1 MNIRYIR
8 YIRYIEY
15 IFFLHLIAN
24 TIVIA
29 FKLPHIFKQWHCIN
43 FVKNIDS
50 KKPYPFRIGE
60 LPLIA
65 WYDNKYNKTYTTIN
79 VCSHMGSK
87 LEKGKINNGCLVC
100 PAHGMQYTEDKA
112 FGETM
117 IYQDKLWWSYEPIAS
132 NPPATPFYNNKKY
145 STTNIC
151 MDVDANIMDCV
162 LNTMDVNHPH
172 LYNINI
178 PPKKVKR
185 FKYQCVDKSILGIS
199 FKQKVDVSTNKMEL
213 LNENNKYN
221 KYYNMYSFPYNT
233 WTRTTL
239 PNKQQSIM
247 NIDFVPLGIDKTRWF
262 ITIKNNCENNNILT
276 KPFMYYYANQYK
288 DLLQNQASQSELK
301 KLVIRQDVL
310 ANEYHIDDIYTM
322 FEKYKYPDNSEV
334 CNLYKYHK
342 RKLNNEIM
350 DNNQY
355 Y

>member
-1 MNIRYIR
+1 MYINHKYPRYIG
-8 YIRYIEY
+8 Y

-29 FKLPHIFKQWHCIN
+29 YNLPQIFKVWHCIN

-50 KKPYPFRIGE
+50 KKPYPFQIGE
-60 LPLIA
+60 LPLIT

-87 LEKGKINNGCLVC
+87 LDKGKINNGCLVC
-100 PAHGMQYTEDKA
+100 PAHGMQYTEEKA

-117 IYQDKLWWSYEPIAS
+117 IYQDKLWWSYEPNTS
-132 NPPATPFYNNKKY
+132 NPPSTPFYNNKKY

-162 LNTMDVNHPH
+162 LNTMDVNHPK

-185 FKYQCVDKSILGIS
+185 FKFQRADNNNKLGIS
-199 FKQKVDVSTNKMEL
+199 FTQKVDVSTNKMEL

-276 KPFMYYYANQYK
+276 KPFMYYYAKQYK
-288 DLLQNQASQSELK
+288 DLLQNQASHSGLK
-301 KLVIRQDVL
+301 ELVIRQDVL
-310 ANEYHIDDIYTM
+310 ANEYHIDDIYNM
-322 FEKYKYPDNSEV
+322 FEKYRYPDNSEV

-342 RKLNNEIM
+342 RKLNYEVVA
-350 DNNQY
+350 
-355 Y
+355 